1 MTVAATLVQLAKVM
15 EAAEDEEVLVALA
28 VVDVEVVVEE
38 VDEAEVTVVVEAGTM
53 AAIMKDQEVEV
64 EVGGVEVLQEL
75 EGPRALQH
83 QPLVDERQPVV
94 AHREQLA
101 LLQIWMKKVENISPF
116 YNCLSFAQHNVS
128 PFTQS
133 SSRPHRHL
141 QNRGRL
147 PLNRLPPNLHQRPL
161 RMRVLELGQAG
172 TRTQTIRTRSVATV
186 ARSLSSVRSRK
197 RASTKAALSE
207 NVRPRSAAFSHGET
221 NPQLRRRLQHRQLQ
235 EEQIPCLRLFWGR
248 ERSLNVQ

>member
-1 MTVAATLVQLAKVM
+1 MVAATLAQLVKVM
-15 EAAEDEEVLVALA
+15 EVAEDEEVLVALA

-53 AAIMKDQEVEV
+53 TAITKDREVEV

-101 LLQIWMKKVENISPF
+101 LLRIWMKKVENIFPF
-116 YNCLSFAQHNVS
+116 YNCLSFAQRNVS
-128 PFTQS
+128 PLFTQS

-147 PLNRLPPNLHQRPL
+147 PLNRLPPNLRRHPL
-161 RMRVLELGQAG
+161 RTRVLELAQVG

-186 ARSLSSVRSRK
+186 ARSRLSVRSRK
-197 RASTKAALSE
+197 RASTKVALSE
-207 NVRPRSAAFSHGET
+207 NVRQRSAAFSHGEM
-221 NPQLRRRLQHRQLQ
+221 NP
-235 EEQIPCLRLFWGR
+235 
-248 ERSLNVQ
+248 